1 MGQEDLDK
9 RFIKESAL
17 AGDVASLI
25 EPVIEELGYQLVRV
39 LVSNRDGT
47 TVQIMADKKTGDFG
61 IKDCER
67 LGNELS
73 PFLDSRDPMP
83 GEYHLEIS
91 SPGIDRPLVRPQ
103 DFINWQG
110 FEAKLEVKQLIE
122 GRKRFKGRLRGYEDG
137 EVLLEFKADKADE
150 PVTIGLKKSLI
161 ASAKLLLND
170 DLLNNA
176 QQRQTINEKQINK
189 PTIKQ

>member
-1 MGQEDLDK
+1 MAQEDLDK
-9 RFIKESAL
+9 RFMKESAL
-17 AGDVASLI
+17 AGDIASLI
-25 EPVIEELGYQLVRV
+25 EPVIEDLGYQLVRV

-61 IKDCER
+61 IKDCEI

-73 PFLDSRDPMP
+73 PFLDSRDPIP

-91 SPGIDRPLVRPQ
+91 SPGVDRPLVRPQ

-110 FEAKLEVKQLIE
+110 FEAKLEVKQLID
-122 GRKRFKGRLRGYEDG
+122 GRKRFKGRLRGYEND

-150 PVTIGLKKSLI
+150 PVTIGLNKSLI

-176 QQRQTINEKQINK
+176 QKRQTINDKQINE
-189 PTIKQ
+189 PTIK